1 VTEPIPVIPLGY
13 ADAAVDADARR
24 RRLWLRTAR
33 ICAAIAWAWC
43 LMAWSLILMGTV
55 KSVLFTGPV
64 LLALGFVIVLA
75 GRLSRR
81 TWFLSLGAAHCAV
94 CVLFAALV
102 NINRWSPTTAR
113 KPFSV
118 LGGVYVVGLAVPTLL
133 ACRPRPHETLGA

>member
-13 ADAAVDADARR
+13 ADAALDAHQRR
-24 RRLWLRTAR
+24 QRLWRRTAR

-64 LLALGFVIVLA
+64 LFALGLVIVVA
-75 GRLSRR
+75 GRLSGR

-94 CVLFAALV
+94 CILFAALV

-113 KPFSV
+113 KPFTL
-118 LGGVYVVGLAVPTLL
+118 LGGAYVVALAVPTLL
-133 ACRPRPHETLGA
+133 ACRPRPRETLGA